1 MERWDDDMAML
12 VLIGSQ
18 FLIECEEA
26 KESRVGKRILN
37 YYWSN
42 DNLMFKGLV
51 LPRPNERRYIILDL
65 HYEIAILEKGGH
77 L

>member
-12 VLIGSQ
+12 VLIGRQ
-18 FLIECEEA
+18 LIIECEEA
-26 KESRVGKRILN
+26 KESKVDKRILN

-51 LPRPNERRYIILDL
+51 VPRLNER
-65 HYEIAILEKGGH
+65 
-77 L
+77 